1 VNRWQRVESIGTSPK
16 PDSSRWSGTEL
27 GGNLLTA
34 RVVTG
39 TKAAR
44 AQSRLSCGT
53 WEPVAPMQRE
63 NSKWL
68 THEGESTEAGRRG
81 GSVRSSEEAE

>member
-1 VNRWQRVESIGTSPK
+1 VNRWQRVESVGTSPK
-16 PDSSRWSGTEL
+16 PDSSCWSGMKL
-27 GGNLLTA
+27 GGNLPTA
-34 RVVTG
+34 RVVAG

-44 AQSRLSCGT
+44 SWSRLSCGT
-53 WEPVAPMQRE
+53 WEPLAPMRRE

-81 GSVRSSEEAE
+81 GSARSSWEAE